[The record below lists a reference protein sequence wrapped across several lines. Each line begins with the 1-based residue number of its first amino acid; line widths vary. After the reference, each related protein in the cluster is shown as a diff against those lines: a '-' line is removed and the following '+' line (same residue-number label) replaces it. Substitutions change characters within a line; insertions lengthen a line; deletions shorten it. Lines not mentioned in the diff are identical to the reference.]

1 VLLRP
6 LAPSYR
12 KVESMPPDVVRN
24 ALVNLTKSNPYL
36 WMAPNKK
43 LDFKD
48 YERPILHL
56 GQVDVEVSERIDLS
70 LASWGAVQGVHILTA
85 A

>member
-1 VLLRP
+1 
-6 LAPSYR
+6 
-12 KVESMPPDVVRN
+12 
-24 ALVNLTKSNPYL
+24 
-36 WMAPNKK
+36 MAPNKK

-70 LASWGAVQGVHILTA
+70 LASWGAVQGVDILTA